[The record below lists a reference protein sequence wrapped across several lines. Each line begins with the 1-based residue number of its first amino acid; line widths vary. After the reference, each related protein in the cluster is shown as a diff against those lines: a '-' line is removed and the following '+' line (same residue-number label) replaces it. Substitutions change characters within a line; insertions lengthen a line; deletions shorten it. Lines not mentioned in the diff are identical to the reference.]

1 VRKINLVILISGR
14 GSNLQAIIDAIESG
28 LVSAEIKAVISN
40 KPGVQGLERAKEHG
54 VPAVVVNHKDYSD
67 KKAYEA
73 QLLKTIDSYSPDLIC
88 LAGYMRIVGEQIIK
102 KYRWKILNIHPAL
115 LPQFPG
121 LHAQRQA
128 IEAGVKKSGCTV
140 HFVDEGCD
148 TGPIIL
154 QKGVPVLPG
163 DTEASLSTRILTEEH
178 KLYPKAIQLISEG
191 RVNIKDRK
199 VIIKE

>member
-1 VRKINLVILISGR
+1 M
-14 GSNLQAIIDAIESG
+14 
-28 LVSAEIKAVISN
+28 
-40 KPGVQGLERAKEHG
+40 PGVQGLERAKKHG
-54 VPAVVVNHKDYSD
+54 VPAVVINHKDYSD

-73 QLLKTIDSYSPDLIC
+73 QLLKTIDAYNPDLIC
-88 LAGYMRIVGEQIIK
+88 LAGYMRIVGEKIIK
-102 KYRWKILNIHPAL
+102 KYRWKIINIHPAL

-128 IEAGVKKSGCTV
+128 IEAGVKESGCTV

-154 QKGVPVLPG
+154 QKTVPVLPG
-163 DTEASLSTRILTEEH
+163 DTEASLSARILTEEH
-178 KLYPKAIQLISEG
+178 KLYPKTIQLISEG